1 MRCAA
6 AIAMLVCL
14 PMTAAVADVY
24 RSLDTQGKVVYSDT
38 PTPGSELV
46 HVQNLHAQTNPAASS
61 PSSNR
66 TAANGTTTA
75 AASAAGA
82 GSAPKSTDPVHD
94 QLVQQ
99 AAQQALDRDLAATRA
114 EQCTKATDDYNSSV
128 QARRIYKTG
137 PDGEREYLTDS
148 EADEQRLNLRLA
160 MATACNTSPQ

>member
-1 MRCAA
+1 MRRAA

-24 RSLDTQGKVVYSDT
+24 RSVDAQGKVVYSDT
-38 PTPGSELV
+38 PTQGSELV
-46 HVQNLHAQTNPAASS
+46 HVQNLHPQTNPTAS

-66 TAANGTTTA
+66 TAAAGTTAA

-94 QLVQQ
+94 QLAQQ
-99 AAQQALDRDLAATRA
+99 AAQQAVDRDLATTRA
-114 EQCTKATDDYNSSV
+114 EQCTKATADYNSSV
-128 QARRIYKTG
+128 EARRIYRNG

-160 MATACNTSPQ
+160 MESACNTTPQ